1 MSQLAAAHAAYAQH
15 GQRCSML
22 LHTFRWSGLLNLI
35 ASTHTHTYLH
45 VHTHTHTYSL
55 TLPHTRCVCVMK
67 SEIT

>member
-45 VHTHTHTYSL
+45 VHTHTHTP
-55 TLPHTRCVCVMK
+55 TH
-67 SEIT
+67 

>member
-45 VHTHTHTYSL
+45 VHTHTHLLTDTPTY
-55 TLPHTRCVCVMK
+55 TLRMRNEK
-67 SEIT
+67 

>member
-1 MSQLAAAHAAYAQH
+1 MLSMSQLAAAHAAYAQH

-45 VHTHTHTYSL
+45 VHTHTHLLTDTPTY
-55 TLPHTRCVCVMK
+55 TLRMRNEK
-67 SEIT
+67 